1 MNYIEYTQNPA
12 GVVTSKSSQDKTA
25 KQILKDGGSFLKR
38 FPLKEIYRY
47 RRLTPDNYQAPKIF
61 KS

>member
-1 MNYIEYTQNPA
+1 MNYIEYMQQPA
-12 GVVTSKSSQDKTA
+12 ATSSTPSP
-25 KQILKDGGSFLKR
+25 KQILKDGGNFLKH

>member
-1 MNYIEYTQNPA
+1 MNYIGYMRQPNA
-12 GVVTSKSSQDKTA
+12 NSSTPSP
-25 KQILKDGGSFLKR
+25 KQILKDGGSFLKH